1 MTKQKIQFKI
11 MRIPLVDKNY
21 NQESKFNPMSQLYL
35 ELFENKKKLKK
46 ELINSDYMDY
56 SKIPNSKENENF
68 DIFSINSDSSNKLD
82 EEKYKSESKDV
93 ERYEKPASLAEPE
106 RYEKPAS
113 RAEPER
119 DEKLVSRR
127 DTERDEKP
135 VSHRDTEREKK
146 NKKDSS
152 RRSEKE
158 KQTSSSDPDQ
168 NEKPVEPERE
178 KKNKKDSSRRSE
190 KENPKI
196 SSDPGRNEKP
206 VESEREK
213 KPGRV
218 EPDRTEKRSNN
229 VSDTNSIKSMNS
241 DNSYMSND
249 KLKRKLIDL
258 LGKSKT
264 SNPIDTE
271 EFVYQKYN
279 STELNN
285 LNNIPERDIK
295 NLDLSDMEDYKPI
308 YKNDI
313 DETKLYKKKPA
324 SAERLNNSEN
334 RPGITREKTDSPTTD
349 YINNPGLS
357 KSSEKE
363 IERPPPSLSEI
374 NKMSNRS
381 KNIEDA
387 GEMDN
392 KKRHLIFKFKSL
404 QKSYPS
410 EQMPEFT
417 IYSDYAVMKDE
428 YENALRRISLDST
441 VENYKKYITYGF
453 MAVEYVLGNFFGLDM
468 KGFTQQQLISM
479 KSYERLLIELGEKNY
494 EPSGSSKWPVE
505 IRLLFLILIN
515 SAFFVGSKII
525 FKQSGTNFIDVMNN
539 FSSFVTTPDQAKAKP
554 KMKEPEVDLDDL

>member
-21 NQESKFNPMSQLYL
+21 NQDSKFNPMPQLYL
-35 ELFENKKKLKK
+35 ELFENKKKIKK

-56 SKIPNSKENENF
+56 SKIPDSKEF
-68 DIFSINSDSSNKLD
+68 DMFSINSESSNRLN
-82 EEKYKSESKDV
+82 EEKHESSHSRD
-93 ERYEKPASLAEPE
+93 
-106 RYEKPAS
+106 EKPAS
-113 RAEPER
+113 RVEPER
-119 DEKLVSRR
+119 DEKPANRHEKPAERPEKPTSRRDAERHEKQERLEKQASRR
-127 DTERDEKP
+127 DTERKEKP
-135 VSHRDTEREKK
+135 ASSGESDQKEK
-146 NKKDSS
+146 NKSTKE
-152 RRSEKE
+152 EKNKEE
-158 KQTSSSDPDQ
+158 KNKSTREEKNKSAGE
-168 NEKPVEPERE
+168 EKPA
-178 KKNKKDSSRRSE
+178 
-190 KENPKI
+190 
-196 SSDPGRNEKP
+196 
-206 VESEREK
+206 
-213 KPGRV
+213 
-218 EPDRTEKRSNN
+218 EPDRTEKRSND
-229 VSDTNSIKSMNS
+229 VSDANSIKSMNS
-241 DNSYMSND
+241 DNSYMSNE
-249 KLKRKLIDL
+249 KLKRKLVDL
-258 LGKSKT
+258 LGKSKN
-264 SNPIDTE
+264 SNPIDTD

-279 STELNN
+279 NTELNN
-285 LNNIPERDIK
+285 LNIPERDVK
-295 NLDLSDMEDYKPI
+295 KLDMSDMDDYKPI
-308 YKNDI
+308 YKNEI
-313 DETKLYKKKPA
+313 DESKLYKKKPA
-324 SAERLNNSEN
+324 SAERLNNSD
-334 RPGITREKTDSPTTD
+334 RPATTRDQPDSPNPN

-441 VENYKKYITYGF
+441 VENYKKYIAYGF

-479 KSYERLLIELGEKNY
+479 KTYERLLIELGEKNY

-554 KMKEPEVDLDDL
+554 KMKEPEVNLDDL